1 MLLVKNKLVVLFL
14 GLGTIFAVFSL
25 IQFLLLDDDGSA
37 FAQDSVKN
45 PKDITYTVKFV
56 CGSVFDDKGPIRPG
70 HYDTS
75 ISILNKKNMPID
87 FFWNVIVN
95 DGLTSH
101 SVLQKL
107 GSEQSTGITCEKIR
121 EVASMESSDTSL
133 FEGFI
138 VIGVPLDYSPSSPST
153 ITMPASGDIDFFDVQ
168 VFYTANALDTLPHE
182 TLSENISF
190 YIIDDKTGKI
200 PENTKKT
207 LLDITIPTT
216 FNEISNTESK
226 VREAL
231 GKQFGMSQEEQDQIV
246 LRIKGISLGVGS
258 LIDDHAISL
267 QRVVPQ
273 ISS

>member
-1 MLLVKNKLVVLFL
+1 MSVIKNKLVVVLFL

-25 IQFLLLDDDGSA
+25 IQLLLIEPGSA
-37 FAQDSVKN
+37 FAQDNVKN

-56 CGSVFDDKGPIRPG
+56 CGSVFGDEGPIRPG

-95 DGLTSH
+95 DGPTSH
-101 SVLQKL
+101 SILQKL
-107 GSEQSTGITCEKIR
+107 ESEKSTGITCGKIM
-121 EVASMESSDTSL
+121 EIASIEASNTSL
-133 FEGFI
+133 FEGFV
-138 VIGVPLDYSPSSPST
+138 VIGIPLDYSPSSPSNV
-153 ITMPASGDIDFFDVQ
+153 TMPASGDIDFFDVQ

-190 YIIDDKTGKI
+190 YIISDKTGKI
-200 PENTKKT
+200 PENMKKT

-216 FNEISNTESK
+216 FNKISNTESK

-231 GKQFGMSQEEQDQIV
+231 GKQFDMPQEEQDQIV
-246 LRIKGISLGVGS
+246 LRIKGVSLGVGS

>member
-1 MLLVKNKLVVLFL
+1 MVKSKLVVLFL

-25 IQFLLLDDDGSA
+25 IQFLLLNDDGSV
-37 FAQDSVKN
+37 FAQDSGKN
-45 PKDITYTVKFV
+45 PRDITYTVKFV
-56 CGSVFDDKGPIRPG
+56 CGSVVDDKGPIRPG

-87 FFWNVIVN
+87 FFWNVIIT

-101 SVLQKL
+101 SILQKL
-107 GSEQSTGITCEKIR
+107 ESEQSTGITCEKIR
-121 EVASMESSDTSL
+121 EVASMASSDTSL
-133 FEGFI
+133 FEGFV
-138 VIGVPLDYSPSSPST
+138 VIGVPLNYSPSSPNT

-182 TLSENISF
+182 TLSQNISF
-190 YIIDDKTGKI
+190 YVIDDKTGKI
-200 PENTKKT
+200 PENMKKT

-267 QRVVPQ
+267 QRIVPQ

>member
-1 MLLVKNKLVVLFL
+1 MLVIKNKLVVVFFL

-25 IQFLLLDDDGSA
+25 IQLLLIEPGSA
-37 FAQDSVKN
+37 FAQDNVKN

-56 CGSVFDDKGPIRPG
+56 CGSVFGDEGPIRPG

-95 DGLTSH
+95 DGPTSH
-101 SVLQKL
+101 SILQKL
-107 GSEQSTGITCEKIR
+107 ESEKSTGITCGKIR
-121 EVASMESSDTSL
+121 ELASRESSDTSL
-133 FEGFI
+133 FEGFV
-138 VIGVPLDYSPSSPST
+138 VIGIPLDYSPSSPSNV
-153 ITMPASGDIDFFDVQ
+153 TMPASGDIDFFDVQ

-190 YIIDDKTGKI
+190 YIISDKTGKI
-200 PENTKKT
+200 PENMKKT

-231 GKQFGMSQEEQDQIV
+231 GKQFDMPQEEQDQIV
-246 LRIKGISLGVGS
+246 LRIKGVSLGVGS

>member
-1 MLLVKNKLVVLFL
+1 MSVIKNKLVVVLFL

-25 IQFLLLDDDGSA
+25 IQLLLIEPGSV

-56 CGSVFDDKGPIRPG
+56 CGSVFGDEGPIRPG

-95 DGLTSH
+95 DGPTSH
-101 SVLQKL
+101 SILQKL
-107 GSEQSTGITCEKIR
+107 ESEQSTGITCGKIR
-121 EVASMESSDTSL
+121 EIASREPSDTSL
-133 FEGFI
+133 FEGFV
-138 VIGVPLDYSPSSPST
+138 VIGIPLDYSPSSPSNV
-153 ITMPASGDIDFFDVQ
+153 TMPVSGDIDFFDVQ

-190 YIIDDKTGKI
+190 YIISDKTGKI
-200 PENTKKT
+200 PENMKKT

-216 FNEISNTESK
+216 FNKISNTESK

-231 GKQFGMSQEEQDQIV
+231 GKQFDMPQEEQDQIV
-246 LRIKGISLGVGS
+246 LRIKGVSLGVGS